1 MLIEIRH
8 EKPLGKRFDVYCG
21 DTLLEGGEEYD
32 IPAEGAALRFV
43 ERNPAVGKRWPL
55 LLLGHFLASLFGAPD
70 SLQEIGRSRTEICVD
85 LGKVEGDELSIVFLE
100 GGKGYRIEGAPKALP
115 HRGRAKS
122 RRTLAARGSPAA
134 GGAAHPRLSDR
145 RYRPGTGTADRRHRP
160 LRPRGVMRPC
170 LRSVNH
176 RFP

>member
-8 EKPLGKRFDVYCG
+8 EKPLGKRFDVYYG

-32 IPAEGAALRFV
+32 IPTEGVALRFV

-100 GGKGYRIEGAPKALP
+100 GGKSYRIEGAPKAAERSRQEVPLP
-115 HRGRAKS
+115 QVERRIRGYQIGVIALVLAL
-122 RRTLAARGSPAA
+122 LAAAIVLCVRAA
-134 GGAAHPRLSDR
+134 
-145 RYRPGTGTADRRHRP
+145 
-160 LRPRGVMRPC
+160 
-170 LRSVNH
+170 
-176 RFP
+176 

>member
-100 GGKGYRIEGAPKALP
+100 GGKGYRIEGAPKAAERSRQEVSLP
-115 HRGRAKS
+115 QVERRIRGYQIGVIALVLALLTAAIVLCVRA
-122 RRTLAARGSPAA
+122 A
-134 GGAAHPRLSDR
+134 
-145 RYRPGTGTADRRHRP
+145 
-160 LRPRGVMRPC
+160 
-170 LRSVNH
+170 
-176 RFP
+176 

>member
-100 GGKGYRIEGAPKALP
+100 GGKGYRIEGAPKAAERSRQEVPLP
-115 HRGRAKS
+115 QVERRICGYQIGVIALVLALLTAAIVLCVRA
-122 RRTLAARGSPAA
+122 A
-134 GGAAHPRLSDR
+134 
-145 RYRPGTGTADRRHRP
+145 
-160 LRPRGVMRPC
+160 
-170 LRSVNH
+170 
-176 RFP
+176 

>member
-100 GGKGYRIEGAPKALP
+100 GGKGYRIEGAPKAAERSRQEVPLP
-115 HRGRAKS
+115 QVEQRIRGYQIGVIALVLAL
-122 RRTLAARGSPAA
+122 LAAAIVLCVR
-134 GGAAHPRLSDR
+134 
-145 RYRPGTGTADRRHRP
+145 TA
-160 LRPRGVMRPC
+160 
-170 LRSVNH
+170 
-176 RFP
+176 

>member
-70 SLQEIGRSRTEICVD
+70 SLQEDR
-85 LGKVEGDELSIVFLE
+85 
-100 GGKGYRIEGAPKALP
+100 
-115 HRGRAKS
+115 KS
-122 RRTLAARGSPAA
+122 T
-134 GGAAHPRLSDR
+134 RLNSSHN
-145 RYRPGTGTADRRHRP
+145 A
-160 LRPRGVMRPC
+160 
-170 LRSVNH
+170 
-176 RFP
+176 